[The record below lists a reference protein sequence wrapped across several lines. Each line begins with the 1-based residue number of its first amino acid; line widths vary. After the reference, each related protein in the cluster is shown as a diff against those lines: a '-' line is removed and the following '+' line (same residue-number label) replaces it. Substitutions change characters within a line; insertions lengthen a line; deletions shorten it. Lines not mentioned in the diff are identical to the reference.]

1 MKKTNILGI
10 DLAKNI
16 FHLCKMNNSGRVI
29 KRLKA
34 TRGNLL
40 QTVINHCD
48 GVVAIEACGGANY
61 WARQFESL
69 GLEVRQ
75 MPAQFVKP
83 FVKSNKNDKIDAE
96 AICEAASRPQ
106 MRFVTTKTEQQQD
119 IQSLHRI
126 RERLVKQRTAL
137 SNEIRGLLLEYGI
150 AIPKGVSQIRR
161 NLHKIIEENA
171 INHSVLWKATFLN
184 LYEEFVSTDKQ
195 IAHYE
200 KMLKT
205 EAQTNET
212 CKRLEEVPGVGMIT
226 ATAIISSVTN
236 AKDFKNGRQF
246 AAYLGLTPR
255 QNSTGG
261 KARLGGISKRGDGY
275 IRKLLVQGA
284 MSVAIAIERKRTH
297 KDESKR
303 GLNKTQEW
311 FFELTKRRGSKK
323 AVIALANKTARQI
336 WKVLSGENFKTQ
348 EELEYVAA

>member
-1 MKKTNILGI
+1 MNKTSILGI

-16 FHLCKMNNSGRVI
+16 FHLCKMNSSGRVI

-48 GVVAIEACGGANY
+48 GVVAMEACGGANY
-61 WARQFESL
+61 WARQFEKL

-83 FVKSNKNDKIDAE
+83 FVKSNKNDKNDAE

-106 MRFVTTKTEQQQD
+106 MRFITTKTEQQQD

-126 RERLVKQRTAL
+126 RERLVRQRTAL

-150 AIPKGVSQIRR
+150 AIAKGVGQVR
-161 NLHKIIEENA
+161 NKLHEIIEENA
-171 INHSVLWKATFLN
+171 KDQSVLWKVTFLK
-184 LYEEFVSTDKQ
+184 LHEEFVSTDKQ
-195 IAHYE
+195 IEHYE
-200 KMLKT
+200 QALKA
-205 EAQTNET
+205 EVKTNET
-212 CKRLEEVPGVGMIT
+212 CKRLQEVPGVGILT
-226 ATAIISSVTN
+226 ATAIVASITN

-261 KARLGGISKRGDGY
+261 KTNLGGISKRGDGY

-284 MSVAIAIERKRTH
+284 MSVAIAIEHKRTH

-303 GLNKTQEW
+303 GLNKTQQW
-311 FFELTKRRGSKK
+311 FYELTQRRGSRK

-348 EELEYVAA
+348 EELEYVTA